1 MNRYLRI
8 LIFLC
13 TAIGARAQYIPN
25 SSQGFQFASM
35 YNPAFSGVDAY
46 ADIRLGYRYQ
56 WAGLEGAPKSINL
69 SFNTRLRQPLDLT
82 YNTPR
87 NSNTTY
93 LKIPRKKLIIH
104 GFGANIFSSTVGQIQ
119 TTGGSLNYAVHLPLS
134 NKLRLALG
142 TTALIGNTKVNL
154 DGIVLHSP
162 NDLYYNQLLVNGTTR
177 TELNVRVGALL
188 YSQNFYVGFSYF
200 PIWQTALQATDLAL
214 DKPFYKGSVQG
225 GFSLNL
231 SPVIQIK
238 PSIIGLMQLDNRFA
252 IDYTIKAFIQ
262 NKIWTGFSYRDIQS
276 GAFLLGFNV
285 NEVFAAAYS
294 YEMSLGTFKQF
305 NDGSH
310 ELVLSLKLN
319 NFKKS
324 QPYTW

>member
-1 MNRYLRI
+1 MTKNL
-8 LIFLC
+8 LLLFF
-13 TAIGARAQYIPN
+13 IGLVSLTHAQYIPI

-56 WAGLEGAPKSINL
+56 WAGIEGAPKSANL
-69 SFNTRLRQPLDLT
+69 SFNVRLRQPLDLT

-104 GFGANIFSSTVGQIQ
+104 GFGLNVFQTSVGQIK
-119 TTGGSLNYAVHLPLS
+119 TTGGSLNYAIHLPLS
-134 NKLRLALG
+134 SKLRFALG
-142 TTALIGNTKVNL
+142 VTGVVGNTKVDLN
-154 DGIVLHSP
+154 GIVLATP
-162 NDLYYNQLLVNGTTR
+162 NDQYLNKLANGTTK
-177 TELNVRVGALL
+177 TELNIRAGGLL
-188 YSQNFYVGFSYF
+188 YSKNFYIGVSYF
-200 PIWQTALQATDLAL
+200 PILQTTLQSANIALE
-214 DKPFYKGSVQG
+214 KPFYKGSVQA
-225 GFSLNL
+225 GFSFAL
-231 SPVIQIK
+231 SPAIQIK
-238 PSIIGLMQLDNRFA
+238 PSIIGLMQIDNKFA
-252 IDYTIKAFIQ
+252 IDYTIKAFVQ
-262 NKIWTGFSYRDIQS
+262 NKTWAGFSYRDIQS

-285 NEVFAAAYS
+285 NEVFAVAYS

-319 NFKKS
+319 NFKKLD
-324 QPYTW
+324 PYTW